1 MREYAWFTMNREVK
15 VTGMEVKTKVGAN
28 LLICSTNVETDY
40 KPDMLKQTRQA
51 LLEPVST
58 IDGTDGSFFYTVDA
72 AADGKKVHGTAGT
85 DAAFK
90 FEAYSE
96 AKAYANATAAKTMYD
111 EKFNSIY
118 TILSSGATPTA
129 TGYSTGAPAYGY
141 VDYTFYMKATGETD
155 NQTINM
161 TTCNLVYDFS
171 SPSSGSI
178 LGSGTGTTGDQAW
191 RVAVFAMELDPA
203 NEAGK
208 GLQTGVIPS
217 GDDDNQ
223 KGLLKLDTAGYFTN
237 GKAVAKASD
246 ANWLDTVLNKA
257 ATNGVIIGTLA
268 HAGDTKYFKVTVR
281 LWLEGEDTTCTS
293 ETYAKLT
300 DAYSLDLEF
309 KLSGSSGDTAVTALS
324 SNIATAN
331 SIETY
336 TPAVQGNDYDGQ

>member
-1 MREYAWFTMNREVK
+1 MNREVK

-28 LLICSTNVETDY
+28 LLICSTNVEKDY

-58 IDGTDGSFFYTVDA
+58 INGTDGSFYYTVDA
-72 AADGKKVHGTAGT
+72 AADGKKVHGTEGT

-90 FEAYSE
+90 FEGYSE
-96 AKAYANATAAKTMYD
+96 TKSYANADAAKTKYD
-111 EKFNSIY
+111 DKFNSIY
-118 TILSSGATPTA
+118 TILSSGATPSG
-129 TGYSTGAPAYGY
+129 TGYGDGAPAYGY

-191 RVAVFAMELDPA
+191 RVAVFAEELDA
-203 NEAGK
+203 TTEAGK
-208 GLQTGVIPS
+208 GLQAGVVPS
-217 GDDDNQ
+217 SVAANQ
-223 KGLLKLDTAGYFTN
+223 KGLLKLATAGYFTN
-237 GKAVAKASD
+237 GKAVKEASNSTAD
-246 ANWLDTVLNKA
+246 AWLGAVVDNA

-268 HAGDTKYFKVTVR
+268 NAGDTKYFKVTVR

-309 KLSGSSGDTAVTALS
+309 KLSGNTGSTAVKALS
-324 SNIATAN
+324 SNITTAN
-331 SIETY
+331 DIETY
-336 TPAVQGNDYDGQ
+336 TPAVEGDDYDGQPTTP